1 MELIDYASIAVL
13 LYITF
18 TFLTRAILIV
28 LYAYFI
34 REWMKD
40 DDKPTE
46 RFTPPNYDGDSPAFD
61 SNLQNY
67 E

>member
-13 LYITF
+13 LYITV

-28 LYAYFI
+28 LYAYFL

-46 RFTPPNYDGDSPAFD
+46 RFTPSNYDGDSPAFD

>member
-18 TFLTRAILIV
+18 TFLTRAILIG
-28 LYAYFI
+28 LYAYFL

-40 DDKPTE
+40 DDDKPTE
-46 RFTPPNYDGDSPAFD
+46 RYSSQT
-61 SNLQNY
+61 SNLYNNQ
-67 E
+67 

>member
-18 TFLTRAILIV
+18 TFLTRAILIG
-28 LYAYFI
+28 LYAYFLL
-34 REWMKD
+34 EWIKD

-46 RFTPPNYDGDSPAFD
+46 RDSSQT
-61 SNLQNY
+61 SNAYNNQ
-67 E
+67 

>member
-13 LYITF
+13 LYISF
-18 TFLTRAILIV
+18 TFLTRALLIG
-28 LYAYFI
+28 LYAYFL

-46 RFTPPNYDGDSPAFD
+46 RYSSQT
-61 SNLQNY
+61 SNAYNTTQ
-67 E
+67 